1 MPWLQAKDVT
11 TDPVEG
17 EVSSAVAAYKMA
29 LVMTHHR
36 NWTHR
41 LACWARDQKALQR
54 EAVLKGAKM
63 RAQEVLGK
71 SPAHRAVLEK
81 IVKSQPS
88 DIAEKD
94 NLLSLLSSSL
104 ET

>member
-36 NWTHR
+36 SWTHR
-41 LACWARDQKALQR
+41 LACWLGDQKALR
-54 EAVLKGAKM
+54 SEAVLKGAKT
-63 RAQEVLGK
+63 RAQEVLGT
-71 SPAHRAVLEK
+71 SPAHRAVLEI
-81 IVKSQPS
+81 IVKSQPK

-94 NLLSLLSSSL
+94 NLLSLLCGSL

>member
-17 EVSSAVAAYKMA
+17 EVRSAVAAYKMA
-29 LVMTHHR
+29 LVMTHHQ
-36 NWTHR
+36 NWAHR
-41 LACWARDQKALQR
+41 LACWAQDQEALRR
-54 EAVLKGAKM
+54 EAILNSTKK

-71 SPAHRAVLEK
+71 SPEHRVVLEN
-81 IVKSQPS
+81 IVKSQPR

-94 NLLSLLSSSL
+94 NLLSLMTGSL
-104 ET
+104 KI